1 MSNASH
7 LPDSSAKGATQAEL
21 QGDPRRIFL
30 YSRFERIN
38 HWLQAALVL
47 TLLVTG
53 FEVHGSYSLLGYEN
67 AFHTHNFCAWAWL
80 VLFIFDLFYLAVTGE
95 WRQYAPTYRKLWDV
109 AHYYMVGIFRGEKH
123 PVPKSERAKHN
134 PLQRLTYLG
143 VVTVLIPFQMATGF
157 VYYYYNELNP
167 SLGFVA
173 ALHTIGAFAFLIF
186 LIVHVY
192 MTTTGHTVF
201 CHIKAMCT
209 GWEEVEGH
217 CRLPETEAKEGRA
230 KA

>member
-1 MSNASH
+1 MSEST
-7 LPDSSAKGATQAEL
+7 DT
-21 QGDPRRIFL
+21 RRIFL

-38 HWLQAALVL
+38 HWVQAALVL

-53 FEVHGSYSLLGYEN
+53 FEIHGTYSLLGFET
-67 AFHTHNFCAWAWL
+67 AFDVHNFCAWTWL
-80 VLFIFDLFYLAVTGE
+80 VLFIFDIFYLAVTGE
-95 WRQYAPTYRKLWDV
+95 WRQYTPTLRKLYDV
-109 AHYYMVGIFRGEKH
+109 MHYYMIGIFRGEPH

-143 VVTVLIPFQMATGF
+143 IVSVLIPFQMITGF
-157 VYYYYNELNP
+157 LYYYYNDWAAIGLEGLG
-167 SLGFVA
+167 LGFMA
-173 ALHTIGAFAFLIF
+173 ALHTIGAFAFLVF

-209 GWEEVEGH
+209 GWEEVEGT
-217 CRLPETEAKEGRA
+217 CAAEERA
-230 KA
+230 ST